1 MAKTKRRSCKG
12 GRKSRKCRGGTK
24 YSYNSAYNIP
34 YSASS
39 KERGFGSHPQGT
51 SHISERYSLN
61 PFSGIAKKLTPNPR
75 TVDRALLAV
84 DMAPSR
90 AKRTIGR
97 AVSRT
102 ASAARG
108 LGASTASAANR
119 LRASVGSL
127 AGRTASTVSR
137 MGNKFKRMFDL
148 PHKDLDESKLRD
160 LDLGTTYGLSE
171 NAANHIFRIEPDGKL
186 YKSGYNGPV
195 GFLKQG
201 EPVKTARFY
210 PEHMPKKDE
219 TWYIRKYNY

>member
-39 KERGFGSHPQGT
+39 EARGFGSHPQGT
-51 SHISERYSLN
+51 SHISERYSFN
-61 PFSGIAKKLTPNPR
+61 PLSGIAKKLTPNPR

-84 DMAPSR
+84 EMAPSR

-108 LGASTASAANR
+108 LKDSVLGLPGT

-137 MGNKFKRMFDL
+137 MGNKFKRIVDL
-148 PHKDLDESKLRD
+148 PHTYLDESKLRD
-160 LDLGTTYGLSE
+160 LDLGPTYELID
-171 NAANHIFRIEPDGKL
+171 NAANHIFWIDPDGNL
-186 YKSGYNGPV
+186 YKSGHNGPV

-201 EPVKTARFY
+201 EPVTYRVAA
-210 PEHMPKKDE
+210 PQS
-219 TWYIRKYNY
+219 NS